1 LKSYEDLKQTEP
13 RNVMAVKNE
22 CIRILDDHTIEINLP
37 NELGYERIA
46 MACSASF
53 AKIVGFSPERI
64 EDLKTA
70 VSEACINAME
80 HGNKND
86 PDARVF
92 ITMHY
97 DEHIFTVSVMDQGK
111 GMGNSN
117 KPLEEPD
124 IEKKILNLQTPRGLG
139 VFLIKQ
145 LVDQVEFNQSTDEGH
160 MVRMVFR
167 ITG

>member
-1 LKSYEDLKQTEP
+1 LKSSEDLKQPEP
-13 RNVMAVKNE
+13 LNVMAAEKE
-22 CIRILDDHTIEINLP
+22 LIRILDEQTIEISLP
-37 NELGYERIA
+37 NKLGYERIA

-53 AKIVGFSPERI
+53 AKIVGFRPERI

-86 PDARVF
+86 PGARVV
-92 ITMHY
+92 INMHY
-97 DEHIFTVSVMDQGK
+97 DDHIFSVSVMDQGK
-111 GMGNSN
+111 GLDNSN

-124 IEKKILNLQTPRGLG
+124 IELKIQQLQTPRGLG
-139 VFLIKQ
+139 IFLIKQ
-145 LVDQVEFNQSTDEGH
+145 LVDEVEFNQITDEGH
-160 MVRMVFR
+160 MVRMVFK

>member
-1 LKSYEDLKQTEP
+1 
-13 RNVMAVKNE
+13 MAVKNE

>member
-1 LKSYEDLKQTEP
+1 MKSSEDMKQPEP
-13 RNVMAVKNE
+13 RNVMAVKKE

-53 AKIVGFSPERI
+53 AKIVGFSPDRI

-97 DEHIFTVSVMDQGK
+97 DDHIFSVSVMDQGK

-117 KPLEEPD
+117 ESLEEPD
-124 IEKKILNLQTPRGLG
+124 IEKKIQNLQTPRGLG
-139 VFLIKQ
+139 IFLIKQ
-145 LVDQVEFNQSTDEGH
+145 LVDQVEFNQMTDEGH
-160 MVRMVFR
+160 MVRM
-167 ITG
+167 ILKIAG

>member
-1 LKSYEDLKQTEP
+1 MTADREL
-13 RNVMAVKNE
+13 
-22 CIRILDDHTIEINLP
+22 IRVLDEQTIEISIP
-37 NELGYERIA
+37 NKLGHERIA
-46 MACSASF
+46 MASSASF
-53 AKIVGFSPERI
+53 AKIVGFRPERI

-70 VSEACINAME
+70 VAEACINAME

-86 PDARVF
+86 PNARVV

-97 DEHIFTVSVMDQGK
+97 SDHIFTVSVMDQGK
-111 GMGNSN
+111 GMANSN
-117 KPLEEPD
+117 KPYEEPD

-139 VFLIKQ
+139 IFLIKQ
-145 LVDQVEFNQSTDEGH
+145 LVDQVEFNQTTDEGH

>member
-1 LKSYEDLKQTEP
+1 LKLFQDLKQVEP
-13 RNVMAVKNE
+13 RKDMAAEKE
-22 CIRILDDHTIEINLP
+22 LTRILDEQSIEISIP
-37 NELGYERIA
+37 NKLGHERIA

-53 AKIVGFSPERI
+53 AKIVGFRPERI

-70 VSEACINAME
+70 VAEACINAME

-86 PDARVF
+86 PSARVV

-97 DEHIFTVSVMDQGK
+97 NDHIFSVSVMDQGK
-111 GMGNSN
+111 GMANSN
-117 KPLEEPD
+117 ESYEEPD
-124 IEKKILNLQTPRGLG
+124 IELKIQQLQTPRGLG
-139 VFLIKQ
+139 IFLIKQ
-145 LVDQVEFNQSTDEGH
+145 LVDEVEFNQTTDEGH

>member
-1 LKSYEDLKQTEP
+1 MKSFEDLKQVEP
-13 RNVMAVKNE
+13 RKDMAAEKE
-22 CIRILDDHTIEINLP
+22 LTRILDEQSIEISIP
-37 NELGYERIA
+37 NKLGHERIA

-53 AKIVGFSPERI
+53 AKIVGFRPERI

-70 VSEACINAME
+70 VAEACINAME

-86 PDARVF
+86 PSARVV

-97 DEHIFTVSVMDQGK
+97 NDHIFSVSVMDQGK
-111 GMGNSN
+111 GMANSN
-117 KPLEEPD
+117 ESYEEPD
-124 IEKKILNLQTPRGLG
+124 IELKIQQLQTPRGLG
-139 VFLIKQ
+139 IFLIKQ
-145 LVDQVEFNQSTDEGH
+145 LVDEVEFNQTTDEGH